1 MFFLFRTI
9 EANLC
14 RLPIAM
20 AGKTNVV
27 RNCFKGSR
35 TSSCASIQFGTL
47 GSIQFGT
54 LRSIHFGTLMFIQ
67 GPSDNFLLIDESKIA
82 CNYREFNSGKMGID
96 RNIDSSQLEN
106 SSVTSS
112 MSHQDVHCE
121 GNSIHVQAFTSS
133 QSHSK
138 REMDTENEDFSEGSP
153 NVKQFPGRKKR
164 IDLGSERRI
173 GNVDSSQPG
182 NLSVSS
188 SKPFRDKGKP
198 KSTRVKISP
207 YKSCSKH
214 GMDYKKLD
222 SFEGL
227 GLYEHGMSYKKLD
240 SSKGS
245 GSFNVGPFDICVSR
259 SRRRHY
265 IEDKESHNEEEQID
279 DSIRQKVLRPGM
291 VLLKQYLS
299 LTEQIEIVKTCQ
311 ELGKGPGGFYQPG
324 YKGGGKL
331 RLQMMCL
338 GLDWDPQ
345 TRKYEKQRRVDGCE
359 PPHIP
364 QAFNQFVQRAIS
376 DAHALIKKELLIN
389 VEDILPAMSPN
400 ICIVNFYNTSGRL
413 GLHQD
418 RDESR
423 ESLWK
428 GLPVVSF
435 SIGDSAEFLYGDE
448 RDIAKSET
456 IDLES
461 GDVLIFGG
469 ESRHIFH
476 AVSSIIPN
484 SAPGFLLEQSNLR
497 PGRLNLTFR
506 QY

>member
-14 RLPIAM
+14 RLPLAM

-47 GSIQFGT
+47 RSIQFGT
-54 LRSIHFGTLMFIQ
+54 
-67 GPSDNFLLIDESKIA
+67 
-82 CNYREFNSGKMGID
+82 
-96 RNIDSSQLEN
+96 LEN

-112 MSHQDVHCE
+112 MSHQDVHFE

-198 KSTRVKISP
+198 KSTRVKTSP

-214 GMDYKKLD
+214 GMDYKKKLD

-259 SRRRHY
+259 SGRRHY

-291 VLLKQYLS
+291 FLLKQYLS

-364 QAFNQFVQRAIS
+364 QAFNQLVQRAIS
-376 DAHALIKKELLIN
+376 DAHALIKKELPIN

-456 IDLES
+456 IVLES

-476 AVSSIIPN
+476 GVSSIIPN
-484 SAPGFLLEQSNLR
+484 SAPGSLLEQSNLR